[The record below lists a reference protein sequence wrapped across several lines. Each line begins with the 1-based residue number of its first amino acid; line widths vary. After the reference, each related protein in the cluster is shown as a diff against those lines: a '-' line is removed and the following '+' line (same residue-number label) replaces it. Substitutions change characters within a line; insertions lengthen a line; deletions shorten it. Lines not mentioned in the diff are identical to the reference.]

1 MNMRRFLAAA
11 SERDE
16 DFIVCGGYAV
26 NAYHVIRKTGDIDLL
41 VRARD
46 ASSWKGFLKAAGYT
60 VYHETPAFVQLEPP
74 AATSWPVDLMLVDDH
89 TFDLMR
95 GEARRFRFGGTG
107 CWIPSIRH
115 LIAMK
120 LHALK
125 QTAGQRSRKDAI
137 DIVELAEKNGID
149 LRGADFRRQCD
160 RFADRAIYD
169 KILQY
174 AADQDDN

>member
-1 MNMRRFLAAA
+1 MDMRRFLAAA
-11 SERDE
+11 SERGPE
-16 DFIVCGGYAV
+16 FIVCGGYAV
-26 NAYHVIRKTGDIDLL
+26 NAYHVIRKTGDIDLV

-46 ASSWKGFLKAAGYT
+46 ASSWKEFLQAAGYS
-60 VYHETPAFVQLEPP
+60 VYHESPAFVQLEPP
-74 AATSWPVDLMLVDDH
+74 AATSWPVDLMLVDDR

-95 GEARRFRFGGTG
+95 SEARQFQFGGTT
-107 CWIPSIRH
+107 CWIPSLRH

-125 QTAGQRSRKDAI
+125 QTGRRRLRKDAV

-149 LRGADFRRQCD
+149 LRGEDFRRQCEK
-160 RFADRAIYD
+160 FADGTIYD

-174 AADQDDN
+174 VGDQDD

>member
-1 MNMRRFLAAA
+1 MDMRQFLAAA
-11 SERDE
+11 SERGE

-26 NAYHVIRKTGDIDLL
+26 NAYHVIRKTGDIDLV

-46 ASSWKGFLKAAGYT
+46 ASAWKEFLSAPGYT
-60 VYHETPAFVQLEPP
+60 VYHETSSFVQFEPP
-74 AATSWPVDLMLVDDH
+74 TATSWPVDLMLVDDR

-95 GEARRFRFGGTG
+95 AEARQFRFGGTT

-125 QTAGQRSRKDAI
+125 QTGKRRLRKDAI
-137 DIVELAEKNGID
+137 DIVDLAEKNGID
-149 LRGADFRRQCD
+149 LRGEEFRQQCE

-169 KILQY
+169 RILRY
-174 AADQDDN
+174 AGDQDDN